1 MTTAPKR
8 RGRPRSQAS
17 REAILRAAAE
27 LMAPGQFS
35 RLTMEGIAQRA
46 GVSKQTVYRWWP
58 TKIDV
63 LVESIGDGYL
73 DVPLPLPEDTG
84 DLRRDLTVWFEGM
97 REEIEGGGAS
107 ALSQALVGALALQDQ
122 RGDVIRGVLVDPLAE
137 AMTVRL
143 RAAGVADD
151 ADVDFAVDT
160 LGAVI
165 MMNVLFGRPM
175 SDEWIQ
181 RIVHRILVG
190 QSLVH
195 VPVPADATA

>member
-1 MTTAPKR
+1 MTSEPKR

-63 LVESIGDGYL
+63 LVESIGEGYL
-73 DVPLPLPEDTG
+73 DIPLPLPEDTG
-84 DLRRDLTVWFEGM
+84 DLRRDLTTWLEAV

-122 RGDVIRGVLVDPLAE
+122 QGSVICGVLVDPLVE
-137 AMTVRL
+137 AMIGRL
-143 RAAGVADD
+143 RSAGPAAAGDIE
-151 ADVDFAVDT
+151 FAVDN
-160 LGAVI
+160 LGAII
-165 MMNVLFGRPM
+165 MMHVLFGRSM
-175 SDEWIQ
+175 SDDWIQ
-181 RIVHRILVG
+181 RVVGLVLAGESMVHARL
-190 QSLVH
+190 S
-195 VPVPADATA
+195 PA

>member
-1 MTTAPKR
+1 MTTEPKR

-46 GVSKQTVYRWWP
+46 GVSKQTVYRWWS

-63 LVESIGDGYL
+63 LVESIGEGYL
-73 DVPLPLPEDTG
+73 DIPLPVPEDTG
-84 DLRRDLTVWFEGM
+84 DLRADLTVWLQAM

-107 ALSQALVGALALQDQ
+107 ALSQALIGALALQDQ

-137 AMTVRL
+137 AVAARL
-143 RAAGVADD
+143 RSAGVADEGD
-151 ADVDFAVDT
+151 IEFAVDN
-160 LGAVI
+160 LGAII
-165 MMNVLFGRPM
+165 MMHVLFRRPM
-175 SDEWIQ
+175 SDQWID
-181 RIVHRILVG
+181 RLVHRVMAG
-190 QSLVH
+190 ESLVH
-195 VPVPADATA
+195 VAVPAGA

>member
-1 MTTAPKR
+1 MTTEPKR

-27 LMAPGQFS
+27 LMAPGHLS

-63 LVESIGDGYL
+63 LVESIGEGYL
-73 DVPLPLPEDTG
+73 DIPLPLPEDTG
-84 DLRRDLTVWFEGM
+84 DLRRDLTVWLEGM

-107 ALSQALVGALALQDQ
+107 SLSQALIGALALQDQ
-122 RGDVIRGVLVDPLAE
+122 QGSAIRGVLVDPLVE

-143 RAAGVADD
+143 HAAGLAETGDIE
-151 ADVDFAVDT
+151 FAVDN
-160 LGAVI
+160 LGAII
-165 MMNVLFGRPM
+165 MMHVLFGRPM
-175 SDEWIQ
+175 SDDWIE
-181 RIVHRILVG
+181 RVVSRVLAGESMVHARL
-190 QSLVH
+190 S
-195 VPVPADATA
+195 PA